1 MFRCPFVCTSSR
13 FSRAITCRAFN
24 LHAHDIDTHV
34 LVNPAFFLLR
44 DELNFTTGPAIVLN
58 VLKTTANE
66 VRICNAKTACD
77 NQ

>member
-13 FSRAITCRAFN
+13 LSSHYVSCVQFAR
-24 LHAHDIDTHV
+24 AHDIDTHV